1 MFILFNFSL
10 WIPFATQGGA
20 IAGVVVGFAAAFQVA
35 YWDWL
40 TGLPI
45 ISFQWIFPVSLTA
58 GLVTGCG
65 WSLLCRFRA
74 EYRR

>member
-1 MFILFNFSL
+1 MFLLFIFSL

-20 IAGVVVGFAAAFQVA
+20 IAGAVVGFAAAFQVA

-45 ISFQWIFPVSLTA
+45 ISFQ
-58 GLVTGCG
+58 
-65 WSLLCRFRA
+65 
-74 EYRR
+74 